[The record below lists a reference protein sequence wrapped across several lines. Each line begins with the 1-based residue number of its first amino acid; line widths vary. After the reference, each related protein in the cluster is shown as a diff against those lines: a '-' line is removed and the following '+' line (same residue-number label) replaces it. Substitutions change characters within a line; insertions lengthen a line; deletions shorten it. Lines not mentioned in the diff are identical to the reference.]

1 MWLKQTEA
9 MENGQRYREVKK
21 VTFIGFLVNL
31 VLTVAKLFAGYLGK
45 SSAMIADGVHSLSD
59 FVTDIVVIVFMRVSD
74 KESDDNHKYGHGKF
88 ETFAILIISISLLLV
103 GIGLLIGGVNKVV
116 SFYQGNE
123 IMQPTMLA
131 FYAAIISLAL
141 KEALFWYTLQ
151 VGRKIKSDAVI
162 ANAWHHRSDA
172 LSSIATALGISGA
185 IFLGEQFRILDPLAG
200 ILVSF
205 FIMKVSYDLALPS
218 VKELLEASLP
228 KEQEAEIV
236 NHVLSINGVITYHHL
251 RTRKVG
257 NLIAID
263 IHIKLNKHIS
273 FVQSHDIATEV
284 ETKLRHYYGPQ
295 TVVNIHTEPFEEKK

>member
-1 MWLKQTEA
+1 MWLKQLFR
-9 MENGQRYREVKK
+9 MENSQRYKEVKK
-21 VTFIGFLVNL
+21 VTFIGFVVNL
-31 VLTVAKLFAGYLGK
+31 LLTLAKLFAGYMGK

-88 ETFAILIISISLLLV
+88 ETFAILIISICLFLV
-103 GIGLLIGGVNKVV
+103 AIGLLVGGVNKII
-116 SFYQGNE
+116 SFYQGE
-123 IMQPTMLA
+123 MLEKPTWIA
-131 FYAAIISLAL
+131 FYAAIISLIL
-141 KEALFWYTLQ
+141 KEFLFWYTFK
-151 VGRKIKSDAVI
+151 VGKKINSDAVI

-172 LSSIATALGISGA
+172 FSSIATALGISGA

-200 ILVSF
+200 GLVSF

-228 KEQEAEIV
+228 KEKEEEII

-273 FVQSHDIATEV
+273 FVQSHDIATDV
-284 ETKLRHYYGPQ
+284 ERKLRNHYGAQ
-295 TVVNIHTEPFEEKK
+295 TVINIHTEPYDV